1 MRGEGQLPDT
11 LGPGSDTGADAPG
24 GMPAESGVLKV
35 VILNGS
41 PSAQSKTASLAQ
53 VAADE
58 AAHRFPT
65 EVTRVDV
72 YGIGADLTS
81 AIRRDEVGPRAEAAL
96 RAVENADLLLV
107 AVPVF
112 RGSYPGIFK
121 HFMDLLDQY
130 GVAGTPTLLMAT
142 GGSDRHSLM
151 VDHELRPLFAFLQAF
166 VAPSGI
172 YVSSASFDG
181 TAILDPRVYSRV
193 QVALDDLTPLLGARL
208 ARHSTDQ
215 QTTEQLS
222 DQVAAEPEHIR
233 RAG

>member
-1 MRGEGQLPDT
+1 VSDIERSTGTEAAAGT
-11 LGPGSDTGADAPG
+11 LR
-24 GMPAESGVLKV
+24 V

-58 AAHRFPT
+58 AAGRFPT

-81 AIRRDEVGPRAEAAL
+81 AIGRDEVGPCAEAAL
-96 RAVENADLLLV
+96 RAVEDADLLLV

-193 QVALDDLTPLLGARL
+193 QVALDDLTPLLGVRL
-208 ARHSTDQ
+208 ARRSTDQ
-215 QTTEQLS
+215 QNTAQRS